1 MRRTKQATCFP
12 VLHVHESRRLAEDAK
27 FPSRRSGGK
36 AGPHFSENELYRI
49 PTDNQIFFWGGG
61 GGRIRRRSTFGSLL
75 ELVQAAAGAR
85 RGGIRPRMPPVKTAF
100 G

>member
-1 MRRTKQATCFP
+1 MNSCVVLEEPGSFSFTLVFKKLLAYMRRTKQATCFP

-49 PTDNQIFFWGGG
+49 PTDNQIFFFGGG
-61 GGRIRRRSTFGSLL
+61 VDESVAVQRS
-75 ELVQAAAGAR
+75 AR
-85 RGGIRPRMPPVKTAF
+85 F
-100 G
+100 